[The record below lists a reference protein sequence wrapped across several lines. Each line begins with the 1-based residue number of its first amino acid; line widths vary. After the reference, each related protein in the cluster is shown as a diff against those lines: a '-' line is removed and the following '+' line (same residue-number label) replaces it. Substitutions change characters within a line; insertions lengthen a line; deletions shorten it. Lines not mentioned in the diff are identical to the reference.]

1 MATSRLISSTKGQG
15 RVHFDVGLDWKK
27 EEERTSSGCASRKER
42 KERNRQIKMANKVEE
57 QKRRRQTAIAFQV
70 LKEGDFEGRLLK
82 VWNKSGGAKGFLGYV
97 MTEFL
102 RAVGGPGGAIENK
115 LAWFRASNLE
125 FNNALLD
132 RHNASD
138 YLSAFCINDDFRQE
152 FCFVSDPQ
160 PSSLENESLHPAPLD
175 PANSRSSDKG
185 ESRAEHVVANEADAA
200 GAARASAP
208 SDREETATEQDDTK
222 MAAAPT
228 NPGIK
233 VISNAAVAIVA
244 GASNQ
249 EDTVV
254 EQDEMKQAAVVTE
267 HVAEKQKSVGVAL

>member
-1 MATSRLISSTKGQG
+1 MATSRFISNTKVQG

-27 EEERTSSGCASRKER
+27 EEERTSSGWASRKER

-57 QKRRRQTAIAFQV
+57 QKQGLQAAHAFRV
-70 LKEGDFEGRLLK
+70 LKEGDFEERLLK
-82 VWNKSGGAKGFLGYV
+82 VWNKSGGANGLLGTMMAGFLRV
-97 MTEFL
+97 
-102 RAVGGPGGAIENK
+102 AGGPEGAIQHK

-138 YLSAFCINDDFRQE
+138 YLSTFCINGDFRQE

-254 EQDEMKQAAVVTE
+254 EQDEMKEAAVVTE
-267 HVAEKQKSVGVAL
+267 PVAKKQKTVQQLL